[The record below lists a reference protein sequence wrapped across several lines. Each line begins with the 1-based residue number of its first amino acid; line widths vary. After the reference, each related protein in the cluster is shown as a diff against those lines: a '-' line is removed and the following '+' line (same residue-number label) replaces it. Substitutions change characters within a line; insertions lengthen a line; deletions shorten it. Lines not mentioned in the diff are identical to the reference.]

1 MGMKYYAKSK
11 KKGLSDKER
20 GKQIKEPEEEQKT
33 LNSHQEDIVRCAEA
47 FFEEYGRYFSEKEK
61 RLVIEACRI
70 HDWGKANLVF
80 QVMINPELAGER
92 KLNVKSISQIP
103 HGHLSAVTLSQ
114 NEFFAMDDSFT
125 KDDFGAFVT
134 AVFITI
140 REKTRKTVRSFV
152 HMERNIIWKRSVI
165 ILDRPEQNC
174 TAAT

>member
-47 FFEEYGRYFSEKEK
+47 FFEEYGRYFSKKEK

-134 AVFITI
+134 AVYHHH
-140 REKTRKTVRSFV
+140 TRKDQEDSSELRTYG
-152 HMERNIIWKRSVI
+152 KKYY
-165 ILDRPEQNC
+165 LDHVQ
-174 TAAT
+174 

>member
-80 QVMINPELAGER
+80 HTKQSCDKICR
-92 KLNVKSISQIP
+92 R
-103 HGHLSAVTLSQ
+103 
-114 NEFFAMDDSFT
+114 FAAPV
-125 KDDFGAFVT
+125 GFV
-134 AVFITI
+134 
-140 REKTRKTVRSFV
+140 S
-152 HMERNIIWKRSVI
+152 
-165 ILDRPEQNC
+165 P
-174 TAAT
+174 ATGSPPLGGRARGFL

>member
-61 RLVIEACRI
+61 RLVIESCRI

-80 QVMINPELAGER
+80 QAMINPELAGER
-92 KLNVKSISQIP
+92 KLNVKSIYIP
-103 HGHLSAVTLSQ
+103 IC
-114 NEFFAMDDSFT
+114 FY
-125 KDDFGAFVT
+125 
-134 AVFITI
+134 
-140 REKTRKTVRSFV
+140 
-152 HMERNIIWKRSVI
+152 
-165 ILDRPEQNC
+165 
-174 TAAT
+174 